1 IAYYWVPGGRGAWTP
16 LGLGLAFLLYVVG
29 IQAFSV
35 ADRLVATEL
44 FPTRLRGTYAGVRGV
59 GDAAAATL
67 QNFGLSAAIG
77 AAGSLQLAM
86 ALMVP
91 ALVLPALALFW
102 WVTTES
108 RGLSLDEA
116 ALEKYPGST

>member
-1 IAYYWVPGGRGAWTP
+1 MRT
-16 LGLGLAFLLYVVG
+16 LA
-29 IQAFSV
+29 
-35 ADRLVATEL
+35 
-44 FPTRLRGTYAGVRGV
+44 
-59 GDAAAATL
+59 DAAAAAL
-67 QNFGLSAAIG
+67 QNFALSGVIG
-77 AAGSLQLAM
+77 AAGSLPRAM